1 MLTKEEFIEKLSE
14 NRDFKHTHLAVQE
27 LDKGVEWTQEERKQL
42 LDIAAQCGQVYGT
55 LAYEGNSRVRDFYRE
70 ILKNYTGVQDENV
83 DRVIKKVLTIDNEEI
98 YEFLDENKQEILKRE
113 KMARVWEDEEHGIK
127 VSSCDGLYHAN
138 SVSTSISFIK
148 NKMFYSRQYGE
159 EHFQTNQT
167 GQVSDDSDK
176 SDGIYNDLF
185 FDNCDIR
192 AFSNKHSA
200 YGPISFVMDEKILLD
215 SDISVRI
222 TKENP
227 GNAGTTNPFGEKPY
241 TERYFTSIEELNEH
255 KWEDSPT
262 NEKFKISFRTQ
273 FGHHTTFWNKSTL
286 KLTPENLKYILL
298 ERNPDENTTL
308 QVKKRLE
315 EELAAVGLQNVPVIL
330 RKTLPSMEIQFA
342 APLEVLWEL
351 PE

>member
-1 MLTKEEFIEKLSE
+1 MLTKEEFIEKLRE

-27 LDKGVEWTQEERKQL
+27 LKKDVEWTQEERKQL

-55 LAYEGNSRVRDFYRE
+55 LAYKRNSRVRDFYRE

-83 DRVIKKVLTIDNEEI
+83 ERVIKEVLTIDNKEI
-98 YEFLDENKQEILKRE
+98 YKFLDENKHEILKRE
-113 KMARVWEDEEHGIK
+113 KVAKVWEDEEHGIK
-127 VSSCDGLYHAN
+127 MSSCDGLYHAN

-148 NKMFYSRQYGE
+148 NKMLYSRQYGE

-167 GQVSDDSDK
+167 GQASDDSDK

-192 AFSNKHSA
+192 AITNKHSA

-215 SDISVRI
+215 PDISIRI

-227 GNAGTTNPFGEKPY
+227 GNADTINPFGKKPY
-241 TERYFTSIEELNEH
+241 TERYFTSIEELREH
-255 KWEDSPT
+255 EWEPNSE
-262 NEKFKISFRTQ
+262 NEKKQFLFRTQ

-298 ERNPDENTTL
+298 ERNFDENKTF

-315 EELAAVGLQNVPVIL
+315 EELAAVGLQDVPVIL
-330 RKTLPSMEIQFA
+330 RKTLPCMEITFA
-342 APLEVLWEL
+342 APPEVLWKL

>member
-27 LDKGVEWTQEERKQL
+27 LDTGVEWTQEERKQL

-83 DRVIKKVLTIDNEEI
+83 DRVIRKVLTIDNEEI
-98 YEFLDENKQEILKRE
+98 YEFLNDNKREILKRE
-113 KMARVWEDEEHGIK
+113 KIAKVWEDEEHGIK

-148 NKMFYSRQYGE
+148 NKMLYSRQYGE
-159 EHFQTNQT
+159 EQFRTNQT
-167 GQVSDDSDK
+167 GQASDDSDK

-227 GNAGTTNPFGEKPY
+227 GNAGTINPFGEKPY
-241 TERYFTSIEELNEH
+241 TERYFTSIEELKEH
-255 KWEDSPT
+255 MWEDNPNSE
-262 NEKFKISFRTQ
+262 NYKLLFRTR
-273 FGHHTTFWNKSTL
+273 GNHHTTFWNKSTL
-286 KLTPENLKYILL
+286 ELTPENLKYILL
-298 ERNPDENTTL
+298 ERNSDENRTL

-315 EELAAVGLQNVPVIL
+315 EELAAVGLQDVPVIL
-330 RKTLPSMEIQFA
+330 RKTLPSMEIKFA